1 MCCGGA
7 QGISFTTIGAAAVAA
22 SRGAYSDA
30 GADEERKDECCRLGI
45 RAASD
50 GEWKEDRRDGLTI

>member
-7 QGISFTTIGAAAVAA
+7 RGVSFTAIVAAAMAA
-22 SRGAYSDA
+22 RRGAYRDT
-30 GADEERKDECCRLGI
+30 GVDEERKDEHCRLGI

-50 GEWKEDRRDGLTI
+50 G